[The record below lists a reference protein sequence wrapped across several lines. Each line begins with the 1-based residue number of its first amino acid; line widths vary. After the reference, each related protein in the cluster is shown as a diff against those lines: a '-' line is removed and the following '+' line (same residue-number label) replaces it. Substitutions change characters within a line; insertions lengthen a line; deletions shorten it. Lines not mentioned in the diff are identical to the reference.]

1 MQSIIGENR
10 PLKLALL
17 FALLSFSAWTASQD
31 SKQAASGQVQ
41 IPNRSSAPLV
51 QR

>member
-17 FALLSFSAWTASQD
+17 FSSVVFQRMD
-31 SKQAASGQVQ
+31 SEPGF
-41 IPNRSSAPLV
+41 
-51 QR
+51 